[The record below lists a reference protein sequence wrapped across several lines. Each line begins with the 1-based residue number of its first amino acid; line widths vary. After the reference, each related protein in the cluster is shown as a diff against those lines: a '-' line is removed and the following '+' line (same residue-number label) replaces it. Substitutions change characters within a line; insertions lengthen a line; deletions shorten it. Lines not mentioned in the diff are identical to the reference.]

1 MHYFILFSGRRKH
14 NFVNDRNHYISAQ
27 MQFITIYIKLKEIIT
42 KLLGESRSM
51 VMQTQLCQ
59 LKVRKQPNVFQV
71 HQKLEPFQCE
81 QCGKNFTRMSILKH
95 HLKTKHLDHKPFQC
109 HICGSSFQ
117 NSSNLKVH
125 IDKHA
130 SKADGVDIQEDKPG
144 PVECELCQRVF
155 LRHKNY
161 ARHKVD
167 YQSITIVPESQVI
180 LFCI

>member
-1 MHYFILFSGRRKH
+1 MPIGTCHFPDLNSCQHKFLLCTYFFRSEEVAFFLFL
-14 NFVNDRNHYISAQ
+14 F
-27 MQFITIYIKLKEIIT
+27 
-42 KLLGESRSM
+42 
-51 VMQTQLCQ
+51 
-59 LKVRKQPNVFQV
+59 FQV

-130 SKADGVDIQEDKPG
+130 AKNDGNDLQVEKPG

-161 ARHKVD
+161 ARHKVFLR
-167 YQSITIVPESQVI
+167 Q
-180 LFCI
+180 